1 MKEWI
6 YSILAIILL
15 TTIIS
20 IIVPDGK
27 LGKMIKGIFALIVM
41 LVIISPIMSF
51 SSFNTDSLIN
61 NTQIDGSIQDSFL
74 NFINENKTQNLENE
88 ILESFNKIGVKN
100 ALIDLDYEYSSEYV
114 YSIKNAKIYLNN
126 AVINSEK
133 EHILVI
139 EEMINTVIEK
149 TNLLRKDIYIYE

>member
-6 YSILAIILL
+6 YSIIAIVLL
-15 TTIIS
+15 TTIIT
-20 IIVPDGK
+20 IIVPEGK
-27 LGKMIKGIFALIVM
+27 LGKMIKGIFALSVM
-41 LVIISPIMSF
+41 LVIISPIISL
-51 SSFNTDSLIN
+51 SSFNSQGFITNSQIYTNVQETFLTYINDNKTELIQKELIN
-61 NTQIDGSIQDSFL
+61 SF
-74 NFINENKTQNLENE
+74 ENLGIED
-88 ILESFNKIGVKN
+88 
-100 ALIDLDYEYSSEYV
+100 ALIDLDYEYSNNYV